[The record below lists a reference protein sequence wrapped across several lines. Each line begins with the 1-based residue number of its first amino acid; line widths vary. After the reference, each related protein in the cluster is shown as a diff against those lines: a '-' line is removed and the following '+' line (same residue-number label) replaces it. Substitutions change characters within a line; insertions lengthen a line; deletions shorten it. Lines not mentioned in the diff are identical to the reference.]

1 MARTE
6 YVYRHDPIQH
16 NYRITFDDGSDI
28 VIIKEVSFEDAIIL
42 AKKKYPKKSWVL
54 TIEE

>member
-1 MARTE
+1 MARTG
-6 YVYRHDPIQH
+6 YVYRHDPTMY

-28 VIIKEVSFEDAIIL
+28 IIIKEVSFEYTIIL

>member
-6 YVYRHDPIQH
+6 YVYRHDPTMY

-28 VIIKEVSFEDAIIL
+28 IIIKEVSFEYTIIL